1 MRQTP
6 FTGTISRIHDHGTII
21 ELTVA
26 LNPAQLDAGVG
37 PLVFCDH
44 RCFQWMLD
52 AEGDGTVA
60 SLIGREI
67 EVTGDFGVD
76 QAIRFENPESFYD
89 AGAPAGIDQRG
100 SIT

>member
-6 FTGTISRIHDHGTII
+6 FTGTITRIHDHGTIV

-26 LNPAQLDAGVG
+26 HNPAQLREGVG
-37 PLVFCDH
+37 TLVFCDH
-44 RCFQWMLD
+44 SPFRWMLE
-52 AEGDGTVA
+52 AEGDGTVN